1 MTVTGTRSGGIDLVR
16 TGTASVVRMWGEIDA
31 ALRSEA
37 SAALA
42 GALERDLP
50 VVVDATRVDFI
61 DSAGV
66 AFLVQL
72 CALGRDEGLAVSLR
86 NPPQVVAD
94 VLRLVGAD
102 EYITD
107 DRTPDRTPHAA

>member
-16 TGTASVVRMWGEIDA
+16 TANASVVQMWGEIDA

-37 SAALA
+37 SAALV
-42 GALERDLP
+42 GALEKDVP
-50 VVVDATRVDFI
+50 VVVDATRVEFI

-72 CALGRDEGLAVSLR
+72 CALGRDEGLEVTLR
-86 NPPQVVAD
+86 NPPEVVAE
-94 VLRLVGAD
+94 VFRLVGVD
-102 EYITD
+102 GYITD
-107 DRTPDRTPHAA
+107 DRVHAA

>member
-1 MTVTGTRSGGIDLVR
+1 MTVMSTRSGGIDLVR
-16 TGTASVVRMWGEIDA
+16 GADASVVELWGEIDA

-37 SAALA
+37 GAALA

-50 VVVDATRVDFI
+50 VVVDATRVSFI

-86 NPPQVVAD
+86 NPPPVVAE
-94 VLRLVGAD
+94 VLHLVGCDSVIRD
-102 EYITD
+102 E
-107 DRTPDRTPHAA
+107 RTPAA

>member
-1 MTVTGTRSGGIDLVR
+1 MTVTSTRGGGIDLVR
-16 TGTASVVRMWGEIDA
+16 GSDASVVEMWGEIDA
-31 ALRSEA
+31 ALRAEA
-37 SAALA
+37 GMALA

-50 VVVDATRVDFI
+50 VVVDATRVEFI

-86 NPPQVVAD
+86 NPPSVVSE
-94 VLRLVGAD
+94 VLHLVGCD
-102 EYITD
+102 SVICSE
-107 DRTPDRTPHAA
+107 RLPAA

>member
-1 MTVTGTRSGGIDLVR
+1 MGTRTGGIDLVR
-16 TGTASVVRMWGEIDA
+16 GAESSVVEMWGEIDA
-31 ALRSEA
+31 ALRTEA

-42 GALERDLP
+42 GALEQDVP

-72 CALGRDEGLAVSLR
+72 CRVGRDEGLAVSLR

-94 VLRLVGAD
+94 VLHMVGVHDVICD
-102 EYITD
+102 E
-107 DRTPDRTPHAA
+107 RPPGV

>member
-1 MTVTGTRSGGIDLVR
+1 MVVTDTRTGGIDLVR
-16 TGTASVVRMWGEIDA
+16 TANASVVRMWGEIDA

-37 SAALA
+37 SAALV

-72 CALGRDEGLAVSLR
+72 CALGRDEGLQVSLR
-86 NPPQVVAD
+86 NPPEVVGE

-102 EYITD
+102 AHITHD
-107 DRTPDRTPHAA
+107 SADAA

>member
-1 MTVTGTRSGGIDLVR
+1 MTLTSTRTGGIDLIR
-16 TGTASVVRMWGEIDA
+16 AADLSVVQMWGEIDA

-72 CALGRDEGLAVSLR
+72 CALGRDEGLEVELH
-86 NPPQVVAD
+86 NPPQVVAE
-94 VLRLVGAD
+94 VLTLVGVD
-102 EYITD
+102 GHITD
-107 DRTPDRTPHAA
+107 DRTPHAA

>member
-1 MTVTGTRSGGIDLVR
+1 MAVTGTRNGGIDLVQ
-16 TGTASVVRMWGEIDA
+16 TANASVVQMWGEIDA

-42 GALERDLP
+42 GALETDLP
-50 VVVDATRVDFI
+50 VVVDATRVQFI

-72 CALGRDEGLAVSLR
+72 CALGRDEGLDVTLR
-86 NPPQVVAD
+86 NPPEVVAE

-102 EYITD
+102 DYITD
-107 DRTPDRTPHAA
+107 DRAHAA

>member
-1 MTVTGTRSGGIDLVR
+1 MTVTSTRSGGIDLVR
-16 TGTASVVRMWGEIDA
+16 TADASVVQMWGEIDA

-42 GALERDLP
+42 GALESNLP
-50 VVVDATRVDFI
+50 VIVDATRIGFI

-72 CALGRDEGLAVSLR
+72 CTVGQDEGLSVTVR
-86 NPPQVVAD
+86 NPPPAVAE
-94 VLRLVGAD
+94 VFHQIGAD
-102 EYITD
+102 SAIAEE
-107 DRTPDRTPHAA
+107 RG

>member
-16 TGTASVVRMWGEIDA
+16 GADASVVQMWGEIDA
-31 ALRSEA
+31 ALRAEA
-37 SAALA
+37 GAALA
-42 GALERDLP
+42 GALEQDLP

-72 CALGRDEGLAVSLR
+72 CTLGRDEGLQVSLR
-86 NPPQVVAD
+86 NPPPVVAE
-94 VLRLVGAD
+94 VLHMVGV
-102 EYITD
+102 EGVICD
-107 DRTPDRTPHAA
+107 DGARAL